1 MLSLFSVELELMV
14 VATAAPSQGLR
25 DAQGRQIRKLRLSV
39 TDRCNLRCTYCMPV
53 DAAFMPP
60 QSYLTPAEYATIV
73 AELVELG
80 VESVRLTGG
89 EPLLRAEFA
98 EIVAALAAVGV
109 PELSLTTNGIRLVP
123 FLPLLA
129 QYGVRRLNI
138 SLDSLDPQ
146 TFAAISHGHHL
157 ATVKK
162 AVATAVQQGF
172 QVKLNMVVMGG
183 VNDHELVPMV
193 EYAKGLGVEVRF
205 LELMRIGYACHLG
218 SDRFVSAATMLER
231 LRQHYDLRPVPR
243 PLDSTSFNFETACGG
258 QIGFIASE
266 SQPFC
271 GHCSRWRLS
280 AEGVLRACLF
290 KEAGVSL
297 RGLSQRERYAAY
309 AQVLGMK
316 PSLRGAEVHHAMHQ
330 IGG

>member
-1 MLSLFSVELELMV
+1 MV
-14 VATAAPSQGLR
+14 VTAAIPRQRLV

-39 TDRCNLRCTYCMPV
+39 TDRCNLRCTYCMPL
-53 DAAFMPP
+53 DAAFMPT
-60 QSYLTPAEYATIV
+60 QTYLTPVEYATIV

-80 VESVRLTGG
+80 IESVRLTGG
-89 EPLLRAEFA
+89 EPLLRAEFP

-109 PELSLTTNGIRLVP
+109 PELSLTTNGIRLIP
-123 FLPLLA
+123 FLPLLDR
-129 QYGVRRLNI
+129 YGVRRLNI

-157 ATVKK
+157 ETVKE
-162 AVATAVQQGF
+162 AIATAADQGF
-172 QVKLNMVVMGG
+172 QVKLNMVVMAG

-193 EYAKGLGVEVRF
+193 EYAKALGVEVRF

-218 SDRFVSAATMLER
+218 SDRFVSAATMLEH
-231 LRQHYDLRPVPR
+231 LRQYYDLRPVPR
-243 PLDSTSFNFETACGG
+243 PQDSTSFNFETACGA

-280 AEGVLRACLF
+280 ADGVLRACLF
-290 KEAGVSL
+290 KEAGISL
-297 RGLSQRERYAAY
+297 RGLSKAERYAAY
-309 AQVLGMK
+309 GQVLGMK
-316 PSLRGAEVHHAMHQ
+316 PSLRSAEVHHAMHQ

>member
-1 MLSLFSVELELMV
+1 MLSLFSVELGRMV
-14 VATAAPSQGLR
+14 VTTAIPSQRLL
-25 DAQGRQIRKLRLSV
+25 DNQGRHIRKLRLSV

-60 QSYLTPAEYATIV
+60 QTYLSPTEYATIV
-73 AELVELG
+73 AELVALG
-80 VESVRLTGG
+80 IESVRLTGG

-98 EIVAALAAVGV
+98 EIVAALVAVGV

-123 FLPLLA
+123 FLPLLE

-138 SLDSLDPQ
+138 SLDSLDPE

-157 ATVKK
+157 ETVKA
-162 AVATAVQQGF
+162 AVATAVHQGF
-172 QVKLNMVVMGG
+172 QVKLNMVVMAG

-193 EYAKGLGVEVRF
+193 EYAKGLGIEVRF

-218 SDRFVSAATMLER
+218 GDRFVSAATMIER

-280 AEGVLRACLF
+280 ADGVLRACLF

-309 AQVLGMK
+309 EQVLGMK